1 MKYLYSILTS
11 IFITFSVN
19 SQISYTSSN
28 YASGNYT
35 LPMTTVASGIL
46 SYNFDTTGANFT
58 WDYTGLGM
66 DVSGQRSTSTASGSG
81 YQAPFITQ
89 CILSG
94 GGFTCLTKWNRLTNI
109 GIIDLDS
116 LDAVVFTLYDV
127 MTMAKKN
134 TGELIGNVKGLKIK
148 DTNGLI
154 VPIVAEYTESDT
166 ILTFPFTYQDSG
178 KSYGEWGVDL
188 NSIGQNIVYKV
199 TYDRTW
205 EVEGWGTLKTPFKT
219 HSSVLKVK
227 TTLDQVDSVN
237 FFGTPFGIPRKLVEY
252 TWYDAAYGLPV
263 MKADGIEALGSVAI
277 TSVQYYDT
285 RIVGLE
291 EKEEEYSVSIFPN
304 PTSENLNIYSANKE
318 IVAYRII
325 DIQGKTIQSDKLTNS
340 IAVDNFKSGMYIIQ
354 FLNKNNS
361 VLNTERFIKE

>member
-1 MKYLYSILTS
+1 MKSFYLFLAFILFVFTA
-11 IFITFSVN
+11 N
-19 SQISYTSSN
+19 SQLNYTSSN

-46 SYNFDTTGANFT
+46 VYDFDTTGANIT

-66 DVSGQRSTSTASGSG
+66 DLSGSRSTSTASGSG
-81 YQAPFITQ
+81 YQAPYITQ
-89 CILSG
+89 CILAG
-94 GGFTCLTKWNRLTNI
+94 GGFTCLSKWNQLTNI

-116 LDAVVFTLYDV
+116 IDAVVFTLYDV

-134 TGELIGNVKGLKIK
+134 SGELIGNVKGLKIK
-148 DTNGLI
+148 DTNGLT
-154 VPIVAEYTESDT
+154 VPIVAEYAESDT

-188 NSIGQNIVYKV
+188 NSIGQNIVYKI

-205 EVEGWGTLKTPFKT
+205 EVEGWGTLKTPYKT
-219 HSSVLKVK
+219 HSNVLKVK

-237 FFGTPFGIPRKLVEY
+237 FFGSPFGIPRKLIEY
-252 TWYDAAYGLPV
+252 TWYDATYGLPV
-263 MKADGIEALGSVAI
+263 MKADGIEVLGTVAI

-285 RIVGLE
+285 RTVGLDESE
-291 EKEEEYSVSIFPN
+291 EKYSVSVFPN
-304 PTSENLNIYSANKE
+304 PTTENLNVFTSNKE
-318 IVAYRII
+318 IVRYKVINT
-325 DIQGKTIQSDKLTNS
+325 QGQTIQTGKISNS
-340 IAVDNFKSGMYIIQ
+340 IFVNTFKPGMYIIQ
-354 FLNKNNS
+354 FLNKENL